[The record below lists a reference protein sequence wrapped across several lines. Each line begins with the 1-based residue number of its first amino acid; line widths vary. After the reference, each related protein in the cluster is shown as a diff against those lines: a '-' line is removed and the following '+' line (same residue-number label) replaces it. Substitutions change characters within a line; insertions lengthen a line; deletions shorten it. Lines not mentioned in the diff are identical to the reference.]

1 MGGLSRRQQEK
12 RAYTLG
18 LVAAGSGVA
27 AVVLFIVAIV
37 SSSVGLGPAFL
48 ALVVAAI
55 AGFLFRSTLRK

>member
-1 MGGLSRRQQEK
+1 MGGLSRRKREK

-27 AVVLFIVAIV
+27 AVVLFVVAIV
-37 SSSVGLGPAFL
+37 SSLGIGPALL

-55 AGFLFRSTLRK
+55 AGFLFRSTLRA